1 MDIEAFFSKEVR
13 RNRQGGSCA
22 RRRWRYRSEMEI
34 TLGMSGTVPVFSL
47 SGRLDS
53 ITSPILE
60 ERLKP
65 LLDDPA
71 GARHL
76 ILDGAWLSYVS
87 SAGLRVFLMAQ
98 RQLATRGGRVAFAA
112 LTSQVLDLFQLAGLQ
127 ELFVIETTVDAAA
140 ARLP

>member
-1 MDIEAFFSKEVR
+1 
-13 RNRQGGSCA
+13 
-22 RRRWRYRSEMEI
+22 MEI
-34 TLGMSGTVPVFSL
+34 TLGMSGAIPVLSL
-47 SGRLDS
+47 SGRLDA

-76 ILDGAWLSYVS
+76 ILDGAGLSYVS

-98 RQLATRGGRVAFAA
+98 RQLAARGGSLAFAG
-112 LTSQVLDLFQLAGLQ
+112 LTNQVQDLFQLAGLH
-127 ELFVIETTVDAAA
+127 ELFVIEETVAAA
-140 ARLP
+140 VGRLS